1 MATAPA
7 GNDFEAPTAPSQA
20 PSWNEDTLHLWNVP
34 LDLPDDIHELLVAC
48 LTTDERARCERL
60 RFARDRRRFA
70 ASRGALRQLIGSY
83 LRLPPTAVWLR
94 YGPHEKPYLCGR
106 DGPTVQFNLAHSDA
120 LAIVALTQ
128 RRAVGVD
135 VERIRS
141 EFVSDRLAAAIMSPA
156 EIIRFRALASEKRAP
171 AFFSIWTR
179 KEAYLKARGLGLS
192 LRPDGIDIAGSADL
206 DLPAPRGW
214 SAPLRLGGWDLHA
227 FTPAEGYAGA
237 VAVATSEGPTDQS
250 TDQREGA
257 GPSGPW
263 CADVTPTLHRVARL
277 DIVRLGVVAPGGRD
291 LR

>member
-1 MATAPA
+1 L
-7 GNDFEAPTAPSQA
+7 
-20 PSWNEDTLHLWNVP
+20 WNEDTLHLWNVP

-48 LTTDERARCERL
+48 LTADERARGERF

-70 ASRGALRQLIGSY
+70 VSHGALRQLIGSY
-83 LRLPPTAVWLR
+83 LRLPPTAVRLR

-106 DGPTVQFNLAHSDA
+106 EGPTVQFNLAHSDE

-135 VERIRS
+135 VERIQS

-156 EIIRFRALASEKRAP
+156 EIIRFRDLAPEKRAP

-179 KEAYLKARGLGLS
+179 KEAYLKGRGLGLS
-192 LRPDGIDIAGSADL
+192 QRPDGIDIAVSTDL
-206 DLPAPRGW
+206 DPPAPGGW
-214 SAPLRLGGWDLHA
+214 SAPFQLGGWDLRA
-227 FTPAEGYAGA
+227 FTPAEGYVGA

-250 TDQREGA
+250 PDQREGA
-257 GPSGPW
+257 APSGPQ
-263 CADVTPTLHRVARL
+263 CADPTPMIHRFARL
-277 DIVRLGVVAPGGRD
+277 DIVRLGVAAPGGRD